1 MHSRLKTITLIFGIC
16 AMAAFGANL
25 LVDNPYT
32 HRLIRIAINDKLQ
45 QETNLTLD
53 FKAIKVRV
61 VPPGLDLYGLAVA
74 PALQPTQP
82 LLTVS
87 QVRATISIWSL
98 FMGKARLSRLEL
110 NDPSIVWPP
119 AWNFPGFLKE
129 AHSVTR
135 EVKANATWPPN
146 FDLPIDRLMLSNA
159 QVFIE
164 LPRFTLPERGAFNT
178 WSLVGLDADMTYK
191 DWRRIALELNVK
203 NIDASS
209 GAVSYLENT
218 GLELH
223 ADLVD
228 QRLVIHQV
236 KAKGERLRSDGS
248 GHIDILRAGGN
259 ADVTAIELDLK
270 SKVEGDLSLLGS
282 FLDASDTHGPVS
294 GTTEINVQIPLT
306 PDGKSSFKIT
316 GQGKVKDATLAG
328 FRLFDSQAN
337 FDIDSQA
344 VRLPMIDFIID
355 GHNVGKLNGE
365 IRLDDAIAFDF
376 HGKPTGLHLVDLFE
390 ALGITNKDADLVLDS
405 QDLRVHGTGFPL
417 AIHIRA
423 NARASAV
430 VIPALGPPV
439 AAFPTSPSCQTRLAI
454 EVTSAQVDF
463 TGSTAVCAAAN
474 GSHASPVAVFGQVIL
489 GTEARVAMR
498 VKSTALDLALGEYFL
513 RVPLAGLASDET
525 FIHGPLSHILVDS
538 KTTALGVE
546 VSGIQLGAVNAQTQV
561 DKLLVKWDSIH
572 AQPGAGGSFDATRG
586 QIDIGVYGYPLVST
600 IRAEDISS
608 ETIHEVL
615 TAARLKP
622 DLSFAIAKAD
632 GQFAG
637 SILTPLAGKGHL
649 DFTFKD
655 WTLGDETLFDSTQGQ
670 ITANAQGWSTPGVVL
685 DLGNM
690 SVVAKLNHERVA
702 HSAATTNSM
711 WVGLGLNAKDRFSLS
726 FKTQAPSATPMGN
739 SPVAPSDSLEF
750 LPYAGDILAASG
762 IRGEV
767 AAQGEL
773 SGTVDDVQGTF
784 SAGLNQI
791 QVLGSSMAN
800 ISSKGFVR
808 GQHVDMVI
816 DQGGNALEGRL
827 SMDLLRE
834 GVPFDWYFN
843 GKRMDLRLLG
853 TKFFSRD
860 PRNYLYLTG
869 DWRLR
874 GTFADWWHAQGELN
888 INDLRANLV
897 QSNGMQTKTL
907 ALRQESPAKL
917 LFTNKGWSFAD
928 NRGIILRGTD
938 FDLDL
943 HTSDSHPPER
953 LGFKF
958 NSTIDINLAKEF
970 FREVEAAE
978 GKIQIAGELFGQASD
993 PRPTVTIS
1001 DVKPMPANSLTWK
1014 PLTLGIADIRPAF
1027 RNINLNIVYR
1037 DGRLIVDRFAA
1048 EKGTGNVRASGNINL
1063 FSAVPDIS
1071 HLDLNLSDAT
1081 VIFPVAFL
1089 KSFETQMSGN
1099 IVISGQSLPLKV
1111 AGDIIIN
1118 RARST
1123 REVDIRDE
1131 IINALRQK
1139 AVGSALV
1146 QEKPKV
1152 TLDLN
1157 VSANKS
1163 INIHNRNLQA
1173 KLSSDLH
1180 IKGTDIAPIISGQI
1194 EANKGKFIYKQEFS
1208 IIRGLVT
1215 FDDPIKPD
1223 PSLDILAL
1231 SEVDTHRVYIAV
1243 NGRASD
1249 PTVEFSIDPPT
1260 RETGTAISKLDILV
1274 LLSSGK
1280 LPEEA
1285 KAQGQDSQNAAT
1297 SEAANLILGQF
1308 EEPMEKLLQSSGQSV
1323 VHSVYFDTHPAPDG
1337 SPVPRINLPVD
1348 LGDSVDFVLRTD
1360 QITSEL
1366 SLEYSLNDSIAV
1378 SGVREIQHAKDQQ
1391 PTQQTGEIEGD
1402 SKVNLKFRFSF
1413 E

>member
-1 MHSRLKTITLIFGIC
+1 MQLRLKTITLIASIC
-16 AMAAFGANL
+16 AIAAFGSNL

-61 VPPGLDLYGLAVA
+61 VPPGLDLYGLAIA

-82 LLTVS
+82 LITVS
-87 QVRATISIWSL
+87 QVRAKISIWSL
-98 FMGKARLSRLEL
+98 FMGRARLSSLEL

-135 EVKANATWPPN
+135 EAKGTATWPPN
-146 FDLPIDRLMLSNA
+146 FDLPIDRLILNNG
-159 QVFIE
+159 QIFIE
-164 LPRFTLPERGAFNT
+164 LPRFTVPERGAANT
-178 WSLVGLDADMTYK
+178 WSLAGLDADITYK
-191 DWRRIALELNVK
+191 NWQHIGVELNVK

-228 QRLVIHQV
+228 RRLTIHQI
-236 KAKGERLRSDGS
+236 KAHGERIRTDGS
-248 GHIDILRAGGN
+248 GHIDLVSAGSN
-259 ADVTAIELDLK
+259 ADVSALALGLQ

-282 FLDASDTHGPVS
+282 FLDVADTHGPVN
-294 GTTEINVQIPLT
+294 GTAEISAQIPLR
-306 PDGKSSFKIT
+306 PDGKSNFKIT
-316 GQGKVKDATLAG
+316 GQGKLKDATLAG

-344 VRLPMIDFIID
+344 VRLPIIDFIID

-365 IRLDDAIAFDF
+365 IKLDDAVSFDF

-390 ALGITNKDADLVLDS
+390 SLGITNKDADLVLDS

-417 AIHIRA
+417 AIHVSA

-439 AAFPTSPSCQTRLAI
+439 AAFPISPSCQTRLAI
-454 EVTSAQVDF
+454 EVTPAQVDF

-474 GSHASPVAVFGQVIL
+474 GSHASPVAISGQITL
-489 GTEARVAMR
+489 GTESRVALR
-498 VKSTALDLALGEYFL
+498 VKSAALDLALGEYFL

-538 KTTALGVE
+538 KTAALGVE
-546 VSGIQLGAVNAQTQV
+546 VHGIHLGALRAQTQV
-561 DKLLVKWDSIH
+561 DHLLIKWDSIH
-572 AQPGAGGSFDATRG
+572 AQPDAGGAFDATQG
-586 QIDIGVYGYPLVST
+586 QIDIGVYGYPVVST
-600 IRAEDISS
+600 IKAQDISS
-608 ETIHEVL
+608 QTIHEVL
-615 TAARLKP
+615 TATGLKP

-637 SILTPLAGKGHL
+637 FLFTPLAGKGHL

-655 WTLGDETLFDSTQGQ
+655 WTLDDETLFDSTQGQ
-670 ITANAQGWSTPGVVL
+670 ITANARGWSTPGVVL
-685 DLGNM
+685 ELGNM
-690 SVVAKLNHERVA
+690 SMVAKLNHERVA
-702 HSAATTNSM
+702 HSTATTKNI
-711 WVGLGLNAKDRFSLS
+711 WVDLGLNAKDRFNLS
-726 FKTQAPSATPMGN
+726 FHTQTPLAPPKGN
-739 SPVAPSDSLEF
+739 SSAAPGDNLGF
-750 LPYAGDILAASG
+750 LPFAGDILAASG

-767 AAQGEL
+767 VAQGEL
-773 SGTVDDVQGTF
+773 SGTIDDVQGTF
-784 SAGLNQI
+784 TAGLNQI
-791 QVLGSSMAN
+791 QVLGGSMAN
-800 ISSKGFVR
+800 VRSKGFIH
-808 GQHVDMVI
+808 GQHIDVVM

-827 SMDLLRE
+827 SMDLLRS

-843 GKRMDLRLLG
+843 CNRMDLRLLG

-888 INDLRANLV
+888 VNDLRANFV
-897 QSNGMQTKTL
+897 QSTGTQTKTL
-907 ALRQESPAKL
+907 ALRQEKPVKL
-917 LFTNKGWSFAD
+917 LFTNKGWYFAD
-928 NRGIILRGTD
+928 NQGLLLHGSD

-943 HTSDSHPPER
+943 NTSDSHPPER

-970 FREVEAAE
+970 FREVETAE
-978 GKIQIAGELFGQASD
+978 GKIQIAGELLGPTSD

-1001 DVKPMPANSLTWK
+1001 DVKPTPLNSLTWK

-1037 DGRLIVDRFAA
+1037 EGRLVIDRFAA
-1048 EKGTGNVRASGNINL
+1048 EKGTGNVRASGSVNL
-1063 FSAVPDIS
+1063 FSTAPEIS

-1081 VIFPVAFL
+1081 IIFPVAFL

-1146 QEKPKV
+1146 QEKPKFI
-1152 TLDLN
+1152 LDLN
-1157 VSANKS
+1157 LSANKS

-1180 IKGTDIAPIISGQI
+1180 IKGTDIAPIVSGQI
-1194 EANKGKFIYKQEFS
+1194 EANKGKFIYKQEFN
-1208 IIRGLVT
+1208 ITRGLVT

-1231 SEVDTHRVYIAV
+1231 SEVDNYRVYIAV

-1285 KAQGQDSQNAAT
+1285 KVQGQDSQNAAT

-1348 LGDSVDFVLRTD
+1348 LGDNIDFVLRTD

-1366 SLEYSLNDSIAV
+1366 SLEYSVNDSIAV